1 MRSNQGKLKFVI
13 GITLI
18 LMVLG
23 WLAYGGIQES
33 KTYYVTVSELQ
44 ATKDAYQRRY
54 RVAGEV
60 APDSIRRVG
69 SHVEF
74 RLEQGGKTLPVVYV
88 GTEPLPDTLRDRA
101 QAVADG
107 RYQPDGSFRAQA
119 VQAKCASKYEA
130 VASKADTG
138 GGNLAKPSMINR
150 KNELPS
156 VVPKIRD

>member
-1 MRSNQGKLKFVI
+1 MRSNRSQMKFVI

-60 APDSIRRVG
+60 APDSVHRVG

-74 RLEQGGKTLPVVYV
+74 RLEHEGKTMPVVYV
-88 GTEPLPDTLRDRA
+88 GTEPLPDTLRDGA

-130 VASKADTG
+130 EAPKANSVR
-138 GGNLAKPSMINR
+138 GNLAKP
-150 KNELPS
+150 
-156 VVPKIRD
+156 